1 MADAKISALPAST
14 TPLAGTEVLPIVQSG
29 VTKKVSVADL
39 TAGRAT
45 SVSTLGVGTASPV
58 TALSNTNAS
67 YAGGTAADGLLWRT
81 LQNDWGVVLVASPA
95 AGAGYA
101 LRTHTNDATS
111 SSYPLAVSSGA
122 GSGTFKFSV
131 QGDGTT
137 TVTGGNLVI
146 GTAGKGI
153 DFSADGHAAGMTSE
167 LLDDYEEGTWT
178 PVLQGATAGSFSFG
192 AIGTYTKIGRIVNVW
207 FYGANFDLTGAGI
220 SGFVEL
226 AGLPFNIQ
234 SDNSGLGKVAVNNAV
249 TANVI
254 PKAYS
259 GARLRF
265 NLGGTSNMTETGVTQ
280 SSGRYLALALTY
292 VAS

>member
-14 TPLAGTEVLPIVQSG
+14 TPLAGSEILPIVQSG

-58 TALSNTNAS
+58 AALSNTNAT

-153 DFSADGHAAGMTSE
+153 DFSADSSAAGMTSE

-178 PVLQGATAGSFSFG
+178 PSVTVNPGTATGYTIANSV
-192 AIGTYTKIGRIVNVW
+192 YTKIGRQVTVKTEITPTGGSFGN
-207 FYGANFDLTGAGI
+207 GASDCKIDGMPFVAVGVFAGVAFN
-220 SGFVEL
+220 SSNYFANDFGFVGTNGTQL
-226 AGLPFNIQ
+226 IIS
-234 SDNSGLGKVAVNNAV
+234 SDIDIAVGNKISV
-249 TANVI
+249 QI
-254 PKAYS
+254 
-259 GARLRF
+259 
-265 NLGGTSNMTETGVTQ
+265 
-280 SSGRYLALALTY
+280 TY
-292 VAS
+292 FV